1 MAIQDAKIQEEVVV
15 QDLEKLAEVLS
26 QRIEKLKVELENR
39 MAANREMDIKII
51 LHELMAGRRTS
62 IADLPADVRRDLG
75 SLVDKCIKAVAEHR
89 EKLAGLVVEQ
99 GSAAAAAAPVSGGEP
114 GP

>member
-1 MAIQDAKIQEEVVV
+1 MAIQDAKIQEEVV
-15 QDLEKLAEVLS
+15 QDLEKVADFLS

-75 SLVDKCIKAVAEHR
+75 SLIDKCIKDADEYR
-89 EKLAGLVVEQ
+89 EKLAGLEVE
-99 GSAAAAAAPVSGGEP
+99 GSAAAAAPVSGGEP
-114 GP
+114 RD